1 MIRIRPPGFCPEAF
15 LSTFSLY
22 KIWMV
27 IAMVN
32 QNTGVTQ
39 NFGKGSKIAKKTGG
53 REEEEA
59 A

>member
-1 MIRIRPPGFCPEAF
+1 LTCALLLYLAHLSIIRVF
-15 LSTFSLY
+15 Y
-22 KIWMV
+22 KERRE
-27 IAMVN
+27 
-32 QNTGVTQ
+32 GVTQ